1 MLVNEDNVHVVVD
14 IDNNDSGDQS
24 DEDQI
29 QRSEIVGVS
38 DKQRGSIDSS
48 ESVESEC
55 SVELDLDGVVVSD
68 VKVHLDKVE
77 RDCRICH
84 LSMDM
89 TNHESGIPMELGC
102 SCKEDLAA
110 AHRHCAEAW
119 FKIKGNKCD
128 AQIACVVARSIMG

>member
-1 MLVNEDNVHVVVD
+1 MLVNEDNVHVVLD
-14 IDNNDSGDQS
+14 INNNVCHRSNDSGDTDRS
-24 DEDQI
+24 DEEQI

-55 SVELDLDGVVVSD
+55 SIELDLDGVVVSD

-110 AHRHCAEAW
+110 AHKHCAEAW
-119 FKIKGNKCD
+119 FKIKGNK
-128 AQIACVVARSIMG
+128 